1 MGKAFVGAELVYS
14 HIPAMTAQMKRKAS
28 EAVARAAHNIEA
40 QAKIDCPV
48 DTGFLKGSIEVA
60 DKDGQ
65 PLAPD
70 ALEAFV
76 GPGAEY
82 GIYVEWGTH
91 GRPGKP
97 YLLPAAEA
105 ERGSFLSDME
115 SICK

>member
-1 MGKAFVGAELVYS
+1 MALIGAELVYS
-14 HIPAMTAQMKRKAS
+14 HIPAMTAQMKRKAV
-28 EAVARAAHNIEA
+28 EAVARAAHSIEA

-48 DTGFLKGSIEVA
+48 DTGFLRGSIEVI

-65 PLAPD
+65 SLAPD

-76 GPGAEY
+76 GPSAEY
-82 GIYVEWGTH
+82 GICVELGTH

-105 ERGSFLSDME
+105 ERGSFLSEME
-115 SICK
+115 RICK